1 MTDDVAMSD
10 GSDVMTG
17 YTFPT
22 TRLKTRQAHPDREPL
37 ILVACGSFSP
47 ITNLHLRMFET
58 AADYCRFN
66 TSFEIM
72 GGYLSP
78 VGDAYKKA
86 GLVAARH
93 RLRMCEVATE
103 EDSDWLMVDPWEAM
117 REEYTPTAKVLD
129 HFAREV
135 NEVMGG
141 VEGTDGVKRPVRI
154 ALLAGADLIQ
164 TMVCYILP
172 FTYIHAAGGGAECS
186 GLVRID
192 TNPHSPVHTRRL
204 VAKRLGAYSRP
215 LRHLHRRA
223 QRHRHRQRLIVI
235 AAMEREHLGYPAD
248 HPERRELDQD
258 QTAAKK
264 RNECEVLDAQP
275 GYHVYQGEWTVRG
288 GGQGEGLV
296 E

>member
-1 MTDDVAMSD
+1 MSDINATSDVAMSD
-10 GSDVMTG
+10 SNPHAT

-22 TRLKTRQAHPDREPL
+22 SRLKTRQTDANREPL

-86 GLVAARH
+86 GLVAAKH

-103 EDSDWLMVDPWEAM
+103 EDSDWLMVDPWEAVA
-117 REEYTPTAKVLD
+117 REYTPTAEVLD

-135 NEVMGG
+135 NEVLGG
-141 VEGTDGVKRPVRI
+141 VEGVDGVRRPVRI

-164 TMVCYILP
+164 TMVSALLGSA
-172 FTYIHAAGGGAECS
+172 TWEC
-186 GLVRID
+186 D
-192 TNPHSPVHTRRL
+192 
-204 VAKRLGAYSRP
+204 
-215 LRHLHRRA
+215 
-223 QRHRHRQRLIVI
+223 
-235 AAMEREHLGYPAD
+235 E
-248 HPERRELDQD
+248 
-258 QTAAKK
+258 
-264 RNECEVLDAQP
+264 
-275 GYHVYQGEWTVRG
+275 
-288 GGQGEGLV
+288 
-296 E
+296 